1 MSFIVSKKEMLDN
14 VGYISGQRI
23 HFKMPVEFDQ
33 LINNTDGI
41 SYINSLVDD
50 FVEDGYLLQD
60 LNYFPEKLEGET
72 IIISVDALTDEWLI
86 GDS

>member
-1 MSFIVSKKEMLDN
+1 MSFIVSKKDMLNN
-14 VGYISGQRI
+14 VGYINGQRI
-23 HFKMPVEFDQ
+23 QFNMPVEFDQ

-60 LNYFPEKLEGET
+60 LNYFPKKLEGET

>member
-1 MSFIVSKKEMLDN
+1 MSFIVSKKDMLN
-14 VGYISGQRI
+14 TVGYINGQRI